1 MTAEFFLNSLVKVM
15 YRIKYNDQ
23 WYELRVAESI
33 IDKPFV
39 DRDGKLF
46 GVKNAKINF
55 YVFKEGTTEIAD
67 WVPSVL
73 KEIYTRYNYA
83 KLSEVDVEICF
94 GVSYSLDFVHNI
106 LAYDEIS
113 VYNQNGEEIE
123 EWSPDMIF

>member
-83 KLSEVDVEICF
+83 KLSEDDVEICF

>member
-83 KLSEVDVEICF
+83 KLSEDDVEICF

-113 VYNQNGEEIE
+113 VYNLNGEEIE